1 MFAPIV
7 GSLLVVA
14 SLFVMWWALSGE
26 QHRAIGLTDHRVEA
40 DLHGLR
46 LRQGAPERLVGPL
59 AERFG
64 QRMARFLPAARLAA
78 LRTKLQR
85 AGSPAG
91 WTAERVLA
99 AKVLLVLALGVPF
112 VLRMV
117 FDPTSLNLA
126 LVALAMFVGF
136 FLPDGVLDRLA
147 ERRSMAIR
155 LEVADTIDQLSMM
168 VRAGLGIDAAVA
180 RLSRTGTGPL
190 AGEFARVVRDMQV
203 GAPRVVALTS
213 MAERTGVAELR
224 SFTAALAQAEKLGV
238 PVAHTLELQAEELR
252 MRRHQLAEEQA
263 MKLPVK
269 ILFPMAL
276 CMLPVLLIVLLAPA
290 AIRIFETF

>member
-1 MFAPIV
+1 MITPIV
-7 GSLLVVA
+7 GSLLVVT

-26 QHRAIGLTDHRVEA
+26 QRRAIGLTDHRVET

-46 LRQGAPERLVGPL
+46 LRQGASERLVGPL
-59 AERFG
+59 TERFG
-64 QRMARFLPAARLAA
+64 HGIGRFLPAARVAA

-85 AGSPAG
+85 AGSPEG
-91 WTAERVLA
+91 WTAERVVATKLLL
-99 AKVLLVLALGVPF
+99 LLVLGVPF
-112 VLRMV
+112 LLRAV
-117 FDPTSLNLA
+117 FDPTGLNLV
-126 LVALAMFVGF
+126 LVVVAVLTGF

-147 ERRSMAIR
+147 DRRSLAIR

-168 VRAGLGIDAAVA
+168 VRAGLGIDAAIA
-180 RLSRTGTGPL
+180 RLARTSTGPL
-190 AGEFARVVRDMQV
+190 AEEFARVVQDMRV
-203 GAPRVVALTS
+203 GAPRVVALANL
-213 MAERTGVAELR
+213 AERTGVTELR
-224 SFTAALAQAEKLGV
+224 SFTAALAQAEQLGV

-269 ILFPMAL
+269 ILFPMVL
-276 CMLPVLLIVLLAPA
+276 CLLPVLLIVLLAPA